1 MATPVMQV
9 NNNTVPAVEPHYM
22 GVGGTLIP
30 HPPVV
35 LRQNGL
41 GLDITA
47 GYSSF
52 EWKWEAL
59 STADFY
65 WWNAIMLGQPSFQF
79 SQARLYNYLGVLT
92 NYTNAVLHRP
102 TFEGIKGDTYLNV
115 TILIDQLI

>member
-30 HPPVV
+30 HPPAV

-52 EWKWEAL
+52 EWKWEVL

-79 SQARLYNYLGVLT
+79 SQARLYNYLGVLP
-92 NYTNAVLHRP
+92 NYTNCVLHRP